1 MVLKTRDNLIILT
14 LFIISFLIITWFI
27 LHYVYSYHTFE
38 MGKQFCIPQ
47 LYCSGEPIGPT
58 SGNHDPT
65 PNSNPNHLV
74 QFYYQES
81 NDGVCPR
88 VQYFKFGT
96 SILGMY
102 EYNQNY
108 NLNVF
113 TQPTFFTNSG
123 NFLDSGVC
131 FYFTNKKIPATI
143 GITGVSTWITDF
155 WNQTVGVSVKK
166 GVTTHFDNNNN
177 WVKVDNFISIE
188 KDINNILNQ
197 NVYNNLTALYDNN
210 VISLPTSDGTSY
222 FMNIYNPNNPNNIK
236 GNEYL
241 TGKSYGGLSIF
252 GYDSKKS
259 VATTGPNTDKGFYN
273 PVDLL
278 LATKLLNKR
287 CENGSPNS
295 CFCIDPSLVVD
306 ENNNVGMETLITSGD
321 GKQTLDVNNY
331 KNVSNFFTPKN
342 IKGEYYPQNGK
353 FFTAPTSDINKNGIG
368 TNKTNIP
375 IQQNYS
381 LLCGVSNLTSN
392 NNGPNGLK
400 NYSEITYNT
409 PAINSYGKFNKKLIE
424 NFDECGDLQND
435 NCKFITFPNKEDS
448 Y

>member
-47 LYCSGEPIGPT
+47 LYCSGEPVGPT
-58 SGNHDPT
+58 SANHDPT
-65 PNSNPNHLV
+65 PNPNQNHLI
-74 QFYYQES
+74 QFYYQKS

-113 TQPTFFTNSG
+113 NQPTFFTNSG

-131 FYFTNKKIPATI
+131 FYFTNKKIPTTI

-166 GVTTHFDNNNN
+166 GVTPHFENNND

-197 NVYNNLTALYDNN
+197 NVYNNLTALYDSTL
-210 VISLPTSDGTSY
+210 ITLPTFNGTSY
-222 FMNIYNPNNPNNIK
+222 FMNIYSSSKIIA
-236 GNEYL
+236 GNDYL

-252 GYDSKKS
+252 GYGSTKS
-259 VATTGPNTDKGFYN
+259 LATTGPDTDQNVYN

-278 LATKLLNKR
+278 LSTKLLNKR

-295 CFCIDPSLVVD
+295 CFCIDPSLTVD
-306 ENNNVGMETLITSGD
+306 KENNIGMETLITSGD
-321 GKQTLDVNNY
+321 GKQTLNVNNY

-353 FFTAPTSDINKNGIG
+353 FANPPTSDSNNSGIG
-368 TNKTNIP
+368 TGETDVP
-375 IQQNYS
+375 IQQKYS
-381 LLCGVSNLTSN
+381 LLCGVSTLTPITTHN
-392 NNGPNGLK
+392 LK
-400 NYSEITYNT
+400 NYSEITYTT

-435 NCKFITFPNKEDS
+435 NCKFITFPDKEDS

>member
-47 LYCSGEPIGPT
+47 LYCSGEPVGPT
-58 SGNHDPT
+58 SANHNPT
-65 PNSNPNHLV
+65 PLIKNNHLV

-113 TQPTFFTNSG
+113 NQPTFFTNSG

-131 FYFTNKKIPATI
+131 FYFTNKKNPATI

-197 NVYNNLTALYDNN
+197 NVYNNLTALYDSTL
-210 VISLPTSDGTSY
+210 ITLPTFNGTSY
-222 FMNIYNPNNPNNIK
+222 FMNIYSSNIID
-236 GNEYL
+236 EYL

-252 GYDSKKS
+252 GYGSKKS
-259 VATTGPNTDKGFYN
+259 LAATGSDTDKNVYN

-278 LATKLLNKR
+278 LSTKLLNKR

-306 ENNNVGMETLITSGD
+306 KENNVGMETLITSGD
-321 GKQTLDVNNY
+321 GKQTLSNDVY

-342 IKGEYYPQNGK
+342 IKGDFYPVNGK
-353 FFTAPTSDINKNGIG
+353 FITAPSSDSNKNGAG
-368 TNKTNIP
+368 TNETNIP

-392 NNGPNGLK
+392 NNGPKGLK
-400 NYSEITYNT
+400 NYNEIKYNT
-409 PAINSYGKFNKKLIE
+409 LASHSYGKFNKKLIE

-435 NCKFITFPNKEDS
+435 NCKFITFPDKEDS